1 MSDLRTLRY
10 LIDAAV
16 RERDE
21 AAQRVARTQGDVQ
34 AADRTRRML
43 HDYRSELAM
52 RSPVLR
58 RDSFDPSS
66 LRHFGAFNKRLD
78 TAITEQG
85 QQVTRFER
93 IADNAQR
100 ELVERQR
107 RLHSLE
113 ALVKRREAMTAI
125 AEQRREQKRSDEF
138 AARAYAARTGALR
151 NGGNHE

>member
-16 RERDE
+16 RERDD
-21 AAQRVARTQGDVQ
+21 AARRVARTQGDVKS
-34 AADRTRRML
+34 ADATRRML
-43 HDYRSELAM
+43 DDYRGDLAT

-58 RDSFDPSS
+58 RDGFDPSL
-66 LRHFGAFNKRLD
+66 LRHFGAFTKRLD
-78 TAITEQG
+78 TAIAEQS
-85 QQVTRFER
+85 QHVARFER
-93 IADNAQR
+93 IADQAQR

-113 ALVKRREAMTAI
+113 ALVKRRQAMAAQ

-138 AARAYAARTGALR
+138 AARAYAGKASVLP
-151 NGGNHE
+151 NGGK